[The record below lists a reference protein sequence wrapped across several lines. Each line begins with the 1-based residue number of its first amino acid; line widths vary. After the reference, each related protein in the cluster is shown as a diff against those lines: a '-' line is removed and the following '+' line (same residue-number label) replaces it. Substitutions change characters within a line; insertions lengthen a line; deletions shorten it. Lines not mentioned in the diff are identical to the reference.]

1 MSNNQLHI
9 SLDSFEHFPLFS
21 FRTVSE
27 KYQIPKTLLWR
38 RAKTMGYV
46 KGEKQKDSARIE
58 AIEEIKRGESL
69 ISLSKKY
76 SIPIST

>member
-1 MSNNQLHI
+1 MFLLPN
-9 SLDSFEHFPLFS
+9 DSSVCTNFNFFLS

-38 RAKTMGYV
+38 RAKKMGYV
-46 KGEKQKDSARIE
+46 KGEKQKDSARVE

-76 SIPIST
+76 NIPIST

>member
-1 MSNNQLHI
+1 MSFNYLI
-9 SLDSFEHFPLFS
+9 LVSLFSSWTIAFS

-76 SIPIST
+76 NIPIST